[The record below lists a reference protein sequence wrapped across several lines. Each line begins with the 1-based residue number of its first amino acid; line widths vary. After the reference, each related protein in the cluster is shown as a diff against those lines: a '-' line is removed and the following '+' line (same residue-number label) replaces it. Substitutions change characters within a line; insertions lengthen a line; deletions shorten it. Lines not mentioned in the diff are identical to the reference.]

1 MIAGELLTP
10 DFPYLAP
17 EDSLEKARQLFSDNF
32 VSHLA
37 VVGSQQIEGIL
48 PLDTIPQDLDF
59 EGTIADLKQDFI
71 RAQVLA
77 DQHGLDIFEVV
88 SKLELTSVPVSDK
101 ENKYIGTIATRDLLY
116 NLSSL
121 YAFRHIGGI
130 IVLSMGLRDYNL
142 SEISRIVES
151 NNGKIVLMYMDS
163 DESTGA
169 IKVTLKLDTLDIS
182 RIIATF
188 ERFKYTVDFQQPSV
202 YTRDETQE
210 RYELLMKML
219 DL

>member
-1 MIAGELLTP
+1 MTAEELLTP
-10 DFPYLAP
+10 DFPFLAP
-17 EDSLEKARQLFSDNF
+17 SDSVKKARQIFSDNCIN
-32 VSHLA
+32 HLA
-37 VVGSQQIEGIL
+37 VVGQQQVEGIL
-48 PLDTIPQDLDF
+48 PIDVMPSELDF
-59 EGTIADLKQDFI
+59 EGTIADLRNDFI
-71 RAQVLA
+71 RAQVLK

-88 SKLELTSVPVSDK
+88 SKLELSCVPVSDAQ
-101 ENKYIGTIATRDLLY
+101 NNYIGTITTQDLLY
-116 NLSSL
+116 SLSSL

-151 NNGKIVLMYMDS
+151 NNGKIVLMYKDS
-163 DESTGA
+163 DESTGT
-169 IKVTLKLDTLDIS
+169 IHVTLKLDTLDIS

-188 ERFKYTVDFQQPSV
+188 DRFKYKVDFQQPSMES
-202 YTRDETQE
+202 RNEIHE